1 MMFSTRVRILAL
13 VSAIAAVHSSAMA
26 DTVTLE
32 PPEGVTTNVLSLF
45 TGDTAVQVSGPG
57 AVKLS
62 PSNMHTGGTTLSGG
76 TLILTGDIHAGG
88 PSPVGTGTFTVS
100 GGTLRGSGTFGGDI
114 TGTGAFRIE
123 APDGWTLTGDSTFA
137 EAVTLADGA
146 LGIADGTS
154 TFSLQFFLGTQ
165 GGTGEDVSLTMSGG
179 TVTMG
184 EKNLFLSPGSRTK
197 STFTMTGGAWN
208 MNNHRIIAGYQ
219 TTYATN
225 VTDIS
230 GTAVIT
236 NSEYCYTY
244 AGAGNCWSLNVHDG
258 GLFATKGSLYA
269 NGSGAVMDISASNG
283 GEVRA
288 NKITSTS
295 GSTTTASVTDGGI
308 LGIAT
313 VIEAPGSTVTRLSIN
328 GGIVRNDSSAS
339 GGENFFQFF
348 QADNNGNVGPIVA
361 IGPKGATFRGGGK
374 TAKYAQ
380 LYKDMSAIPAGAGE
394 TAQGVTFDGGN
405 WAYYTT
411 QSYEGPTILKNG
423 AALFM
428 AKNGYLPNDSVV
440 TVGSGCQLRSGSSQ
454 KTVASLT
461 LGEDAILGFADTLC
475 ALKVTDSVTLPTS
488 AKIALYNANT
498 PAIGTK
504 NAAGTYAVL
513 QVPAAYADALRAVN
527 WSCATA
533 ASGNV
538 YTFSVETSDDTAT
551 LSMTIAAAS
560 SALDAAATSGGYG
573 TVTGDLV
580 VDTDIEVRGTLV
592 VSRNV
597 IGSETGGTLTIH
609 DGGTLRVENG
619 YIRPVSSTGSSFD
632 LYLEEGGSIIAR
644 SIEDSQSLRD
654 TDQTERPMFHFNG
667 GTLYP
672 VGLDTS
678 TDGNRFYLNYQ
689 PATVGEHGLVIDL
702 AKWERP
708 KGYAWYNN
716 NEAFEWVRASVQG
729 HIDHDPDCADLDGGI
744 TVRGIPGDR
753 SLVLFGGR
761 FRNSTLNG
769 GIRVESGATAG
780 GISTSLDGQT
790 ISFAPGSRFRPYDNK
805 GTMQIGNL
813 TLGEAGATE
822 PVAFDG
828 SNNKALNNV
837 VVSGTLSVLSP
848 VAFSVTTA
856 WFRDSTLSAGTYTAL
871 VYQASCSVNPAL
883 FRLPADA
890 PAGASLSAEE
900 VTLASGDYA
909 GYKALVVTIANDDL
923 VVTGSTS
930 YPTPK
935 TFSADV
941 SCGKIIVGGAWNNE
955 ADPCVDTSLTIS
967 GNVTASEALY
977 MGYNPAPG
985 VDSAHPHQGFLTI
998 ENGATLSVPAV
1009 YSVYRT
1015 SPVDTTQNP
1024 RYGCEVTVNGG
1035 SLDVSGD
1042 VRFGSNI
1049 SKSGDKLYS
1058 QLTVNGGRVAV
1069 GGTFYL
1075 YYYNAIADQTGI
1087 PGCLV
1092 LNDGE
1097 VDVTGLLDLSRNSK
1111 VNTKGGVHYESILYH
1126 FGLYLNGGVL
1136 KAENIMMTN
1145 DQAVPKVYFNG
1156 GTFMPYGKD
1165 EANRTMQ
1172 NLNVVYVSE
1181 GGAVISTENLP
1192 ADATYTIAQPMLTD
1206 PALSGA
1212 ADGGLVKKGA
1222 GTLALSG
1229 ANTFMGPVKVE
1240 AGTLVAANAA
1250 ALSGDVAVADGAV
1263 LDLGA
1268 TSASVA
1274 RIAASGAVVGN
1285 LTVTDAIVLGDEGSV
1300 LSVDG
1305 DLAFGDRA
1313 AIDFGLA
1320 ADEEAPSG
1328 WTPVAAVSGEIA
1340 LPNALR
1346 IRNAGDFNRCKASVA
1361 DGVLFVRP
1369 ANTGMALIIR

>member
-1 MMFSTRVRILAL
+1 MHKPSATLTLASIL
-13 VSAIAAVHSSAMA
+13 AIAAPLPA
-26 DTVTLE
+26 DTVTLA
-32 PPEGVTTNVLSLF
+32 PASGTTTNALALY
-45 TGDTAVQVSGPG
+45 TGDTALNIAGPG
-57 AVKLS
+57 TVKLN
-62 PSNMHTGGTTLSGG
+62 PSNSHTGGTTLSGG
-76 TLILTGDIHAGG
+76 TLEISGDVAGG
-88 PSPVGTGTFTVS
+88 IASPVGAGTFTVS

-179 TVTMG
+179 TVTMEG
-184 EKNLFLSPGSRTK
+184 KNLFLSPGSRTK

-244 AGAGNCWSLNVHDG
+244 AGAGNSWSLNVHNG

-269 NGSGAVMDISASNG
+269 NGSGAVIDISASNG
-283 GEVRA
+283 GEIRA

-295 GSTTTASVTDGGI
+295 GSTTTASVTEGGVI
-308 LGIAT
+308 GIAT
-313 VIEAPGSTVTRLSIN
+313 AIEAPDSTVTRLSID

-339 GGENFFQFF
+339 DGNNYFQFF
-348 QADNNGNVGPIVA
+348 QADNDGNVGPIVA

-380 LYKDMSAIPAGAGE
+380 LYKDMSAIPAEAGE

-428 AKNGYLPNDSVV
+428 SKNGYLPNDSVV

-475 ALKVTDSVTLPTS
+475 ALKVTDTVTLPAS
-488 AKIALYNANT
+488 AKIALYDANT

-504 NAAGTYAVL
+504 NVAGTYAVL
-513 QVPAAYADALRAVN
+513 EVPVAYADALRAVN

-533 ASGNV
+533 ESGNV
-538 YTFSVETSDDTAT
+538 YSFAVATSGSTAT
-551 LSMTIAAAS
+551 LSMTIVAAS
-560 SALDAAATSGGYG
+560 STLDAAATSGGYG
-573 TVTGDLV
+573 AVTGDLV

-597 IGSETGGTLTIH
+597 IGSATGGTLTIH

-619 YIRPVSSTGSSFD
+619 YIRPVSSTGYSFD

-644 SIEDSQSLRD
+644 SIEDSESLRD
-654 TDQTERPMFHFNG
+654 TTQTGPRMFHFNG

-672 VGLDTS
+672 VGLDTAS
-678 TDGNRFYLNYQ
+678 DGNRFYLNYQ
-689 PATVGEHGLVIDL
+689 PATIGEHGLVIDL

-708 KGYAWYNN
+708 EGYAWYKD

-729 HIDHDPDCADLDGGI
+729 HVDHDPDCVGQDGGI

-780 GISTSLDGQT
+780 GTSTSLDVQT
-790 ISFAPGSRFRPYDNK
+790 IAFAPGSRFRPYDNK
-805 GTMQIGNL
+805 ATMQIGNL

-828 SNNKALNNV
+828 PNNTALNNV

-848 VAFSVTTA
+848 VAFSVTQA
-856 WFRDSTLSAGTYTAL
+856 WNYDSALSAGTYTAL
-871 VYQASCSVNPAL
+871 VYQASCSVDPSL

-909 GYKALVVTIANDDL
+909 GYKALVVTIAKDDL

-935 TFSADV
+935 TVSADV

-967 GNVTASEALY
+967 GNVAASGALY

-998 ENGATLSVPAV
+998 ENGASLSVPVV
-1009 YSVYRT
+1009 YSAYRNPNNSSNT
-1015 SPVDTTQNP
+1015 P
-1024 RYGCEVTVNGG
+1024 RYGSEITVNGG
-1035 SLDVSGD
+1035 LLDVAGD
-1042 VRFGSNI
+1042 IRFGNHW
-1049 SKSGDKLYS
+1049 SKYGDKLYS
-1058 QLTVNGGRVAV
+1058 MLTVNGGRVAV
-1069 GGTFYL
+1069 GGTFELCYFNNVNN
-1075 YYYNAIADQTGI
+1075 NAAV
-1087 PGCLV
+1087 PGCIV

-1097 VDVTGLLDLSRNSK
+1097 VDVTGQINLSRNKFYGNYVSYNEK
-1111 VNTKGGVHYESILYH
+1111 Y
-1126 FGLYLNGGVL
+1126 GLYLNGGVL
-1136 KAENIMMTN
+1136 KAENIIMTHA
-1145 DQAVPKVYFNG
+1145 DAVPKVYLNG
-1156 GTFMPYGKD
+1156 GTYVPYGAN
-1165 EANRTMQ
+1165 EANRMMQ
-1172 NLNVVYVSE
+1172 NLNKVYVSA

-1192 ADATYTIAQPMLTD
+1192 ADATYTIAQPLLTD

-1229 ANTFMGPVKVE
+1229 ANTFTGPTKVE
-1240 AGTLVAANAA
+1240 EGVLAATDAA
-1250 ALSGDVAVADGAV
+1250 ALSSSVAVADGAV
-1263 LDLGA
+1263 LDLGETA
-1268 TSASVA
+1268 ASVS

-1285 LTVTDAIVLGDEGSV
+1285 LTVTGAIALASEGSV
-1300 LSVDG
+1300 LSVNGNLVVG
-1305 DLAFGDRA
+1305 DHA

-1320 ADEEAPSG
+1320 EGETPPAD
-1328 WTPVAAVSGEIA
+1328 WVPVAAATGTITV
-1340 LPNALR
+1340 PQTLR
-1346 IRNAGDFNRCKASVA
+1346 ARNAGEKNRCLTTVI
-1361 DGVLFVRP
+1361 DGVLYVRST
-1369 ANTGMALIIR
+1369 ASGFALIIR

>member
-13 VSAIAAVHSSAMA
+13 VSAVAAVHSSAMA
-26 DTVTLE
+26 DTVTLA

-57 AVKLS
+57 TVKLN

-76 TLILTGDIHAGG
+76 TLILTGDIPAGV
-88 PSPVGTGTFTVS
+88 PSPVGAGTFIVS

-114 TGTGAFRIE
+114 TGTGAFNIE

-146 LGIADGTS
+146 LGIADGAA

-165 GGTGEDVSLTMSGG
+165 GGTDEDVSLTMSDG
-179 TVTMG
+179 TVTMEG
-184 EKNLFLSPGSRTK
+184 KNLFLSPGSRTK

-230 GTAVIT
+230 GTAMIT

-244 AGAGNCWSLNVHDG
+244 AGAGNSWSLNVHDG

-269 NGSGAVMDISASNG
+269 NGSGAVMDISASYG
-283 GEVRA
+283 GEICA
-288 NKITSTS
+288 NKITTTS
-295 GSTTTASVTDGGI
+295 GSTTTASVTDGGVI
-308 LGIAT
+308 GIAT
-313 VIEAPGSTVTRLSIN
+313 AIEAPGSTVTRLSID
-328 GGIVRNDSSAS
+328 GGIVRNDSTAS
-339 GGENFFQFF
+339 GGDNYFQFF

-380 LYKDMSAIPAGAGE
+380 LYKDMSAIPAEAGE

-461 LGEDAILGFADTLC
+461 LGEGAILGFADTLC
-475 ALKVTDSVTLPTS
+475 ALKVTDSVTLPAS
-488 AKIALYNANT
+488 AKVALYNANT

-504 NAAGTYAVL
+504 NAAGTYTVL

-533 ASGNV
+533 ESGNV
-538 YTFSVETSDDTAT
+538 YSFAVATSGDTAT

-573 TVTGDLV
+573 KVTGNLV

-592 VSRNV
+592 VSGNV
-597 IGSETGGTLTIH
+597 IGSETGGKLTIH
-609 DGGTLRVENG
+609 DGGTLRVESG
-619 YIRPVSSTGSSFD
+619 FIRPVSSAGYSFD
-632 LYLEEGGSIIAR
+632 LY
-644 SIEDSQSLRD
+644 
-654 TDQTERPMFHFNG
+654 FNG

-729 HIDHDPDCADLDGGI
+729 HVDHDPDCAGLDGGI

-769 GIRVESGATAG
+769 GIRVESGGTAG
-780 GISTSLDGQT
+780 GTATSLDVQT
-790 ISFAPGSRFRPYDNK
+790 ITFAPGSRFRPYDNK

-848 VAFSVTTA
+848 VAFSVTTE

-941 SCGKIIVGGAWNNE
+941 SCGKIIVGGAYGGE
-955 ADPCVDTSLTIS
+955 ADPCVEPIR
-967 GNVTASEALY
+967 AST
-977 MGYNPAPG
+977 
-985 VDSAHPHQGFLTI
+985 H
-998 ENGATLSVPAV
+998 
-1009 YSVYRT
+1009 R
-1015 SPVDTTQNP
+1015 SPSP
-1024 RYGCEVTVNGG
+1024 
-1035 SLDVSGD
+1035 
-1042 VRFGSNI
+1042 
-1049 SKSGDKLYS
+1049 
-1058 QLTVNGGRVAV
+1058 
-1069 GGTFYL
+1069 
-1075 YYYNAIADQTGI
+1075 
-1087 PGCLV
+1087 
-1092 LNDGE
+1092 
-1097 VDVTGLLDLSRNSK
+1097 
-1111 VNTKGGVHYESILYH
+1111 
-1126 FGLYLNGGVL
+1126 
-1136 KAENIMMTN
+1136 
-1145 DQAVPKVYFNG
+1145 
-1156 GTFMPYGKD
+1156 
-1165 EANRTMQ
+1165 
-1172 NLNVVYVSE
+1172 
-1181 GGAVISTENLP
+1181 
-1192 ADATYTIAQPMLTD
+1192 
-1206 PALSGA
+1206 
-1212 ADGGLVKKGA
+1212 
-1222 GTLALSG
+1222 
-1229 ANTFMGPVKVE
+1229 
-1240 AGTLVAANAA
+1240 
-1250 ALSGDVAVADGAV
+1250 
-1263 LDLGA
+1263 A
-1268 TSASVA
+1268 TSRHPA
-1274 RIAASGAVVGN
+1274 RSTWATIRR
-1285 LTVTDAIVLGDEGSV
+1285 
-1300 LSVDG
+1300 
-1305 DLAFGDRA
+1305 RA
-1313 AIDFGLA
+1313 
-1320 ADEEAPSG
+1320 
-1328 WTPVAAVSGEIA
+1328 WTSTILIRDS
-1340 LPNALR
+1340 LP
-1346 IRNAGDFNRCKASVA
+1346 
-1361 DGVLFVRP
+1361 
-1369 ANTGMALIIR
+1369 